1 MHTLLALGVTVLTA
15 SSPAQPTLAATQ
27 PFSVV
32 FVMPKFEQ
40 AISSLAQ
47 MTGVT
52 IEIDQTVGE
61 EIRRQP
67 LADTAL
73 NFRDV
78 KLEEAIGLL
87 TRLKGLSYTIVDERT
102 IKIFKA

>member
-52 IEIDQTVGE
+52 IEIDQTVGDD
-61 EIRRQP
+61 IRQQP
-67 LADTAL
+67 VADTAL

-78 KLEEAIGLL
+78 KLEEAIRVI
-87 TRLKGLSYTIVDERT
+87 TRLKGLSYTVVDEKSIR
-102 IKIFKA
+102 IFKA

>member
-52 IEIDQTVGE
+52 IEIDRTVAD
-61 EIRRQP
+61 EIRQQP
-67 LADTAL
+67 VADTTL

-78 KLEEAIGLL
+78 KLEEAIGLI
-87 TRLKGLSYTIVDERT
+87 TRLKGLAYTIVDERT
-102 IKIFKA
+102 IKIFRA

>member
-52 IEIDQTVGE
+52 IEIDQTVAD

-67 LADTAL
+67 VADTTL

-78 KLEEAIGLL
+78 KLEEAIGLI

-102 IKIFKA
+102 IKIFKG

>member
-52 IEIDQTVGE
+52 IEIDQTVGDD
-61 EIRRQP
+61 IRQQP
-67 LADTAL
+67 VADTAL

-78 KLEEAIGLL
+78 KLEEAIRVI
-87 TRLKGLSYTIVDERT
+87 TRLKELSYTVVDDKSIR
-102 IKIFKA
+102 IFKA

>member
-15 SSPAQPTLAATQ
+15 TSPAQPTLAATQ

-52 IEIDQTVGE
+52 IEIDQTVDA
-61 EIRRQP
+61 EIRQQP
-67 LADTAL
+67 VSDSAL
-73 NFRDV
+73 KFSDV
-78 KLEEAIGLL
+78 KLEEAIGFLAQ
-87 TRLKGLSYTIVDERT
+87 LKGLSYSVVDEKT

>member
-52 IEIDQTVGE
+52 IEIDQTVGDD
-61 EIRRQP
+61 IRQQP
-67 LADTAL
+67 VADTAL

-78 KLEEAIGLL
+78 KLEEAIGVI
-87 TRLKGLSYTIVDERT
+87 TRLKGLSYTVVDEKSIR
-102 IKIFKA
+102 IFKA